1 MAILWAVPPAVLLL
15 GALLVLWVA
24 RQAGGLL
31 LEVREE
37 LDQLSEVHLAVARV
51 HRETAV
57 TRHRLRRLQD
67 S

>member
-1 MAILWAVPPAVLLL
+1 MAMLWAVPPAVLLV
-15 GALLVLWVA
+15 GALLLLWVG

-57 TRHRLRRLQD
+57 TRRRLQHLQD